1 MQFVKTYDKK
11 PTVIIAANH
20 NSDGNNLKSKYISVT
35 AWIEVFSFPFT
46 VNYLIIC
53 PMYMQFLYPFSQ
65 LNSNCKMFRCVR
77 SPCSAK
83 CKSSS
88 RDFLLIEYTFCSIS
102 RHQNFVF
109 VSRSCLLISMT
120 LLLCLTLSWR
130 VSITTTETKLLLYRL
145 PFLAYRYIN

>member
-20 NSDGNNLKSKYISVT
+20 NSDGNNLKSKYLSVT

-46 VNYLIIC
+46 VNYLIIWS
-53 PMYMQFLYPFSQ
+53 MQFLYPFSQ
-65 LNSNCKMFRCVR
+65 LNPNCKMFRCVR
-77 SPCSAK
+77 SPCSSK

-88 RDFLLIEYTFCSIS
+88 TDFLLIEYIFCSIS

-109 VSRSCLLISMT
+109 VSRSCLLLSMT
-120 LLLCLTLSWR
+120 LLLSLTSSWR
-130 VSITTTETKLLLYRL
+130 VSTTTTETKLLLYRL
-145 PFLAYRYIN
+145 PILAYRYIN